1 MDLLKKRNM
10 LEGSVDDTSMCFWL
24 LSAFTYF
31 LLAILQKGSI
41 WKLFS
46 KLLLNDIT
54 SCTAKNP
61 YKEQLKNIFLT
72 FHKLA
77 NLYHGCVILS
87 RLFRPSDFGFFHINI
102 FLSNITITF
111 EFI

>member
-1 MDLLKKRNM
+1 MTQACVF
-10 LEGSVDDTSMCFWL
+10 GY

-31 LLAILQKGSI
+31 LLAILQRGSI
-41 WKLFS
+41 WKMFS

-54 SCTAKNP
+54 FLISCTAKKP

-77 NLYHGCVILS
+77 NLYHGSVMLS
-87 RLFRPSDFGFFHINI
+87 RLFRPSDFGFFPYKHI
-102 FLSNITITF
+102 F
-111 EFI
+111 